1 MQELD
6 IRFEADINGGVTE
19 GGCIPD
25 PFPYPWPFPLPY
37 PNPSKQPREV

>member
-6 IRFEADINGGVTE
+6 TRFEADVNGGVTE

-25 PFPYPWPFPLPY
+25 PFPWPFPLPY
-37 PNPSKQPREV
+37 PNPSKHPIEV

>member
-6 IRFEADINGGVTE
+6 IRFEAGVNGGVTE

-37 PNPSKQPREV
+37 PNPSKQPREA